1 MEIIYSKPAVKSIKE
16 LNNHYKQRIKTAIEN
31 IPLGDIRKLQ
41 GYKNIFRLR
50 VGDYRI
56 IYKTTENG
64 IYIEDILPR
73 GSAYKR
79 L

>member
-1 MEIIYSKPAVKSIKE
+1 MEIKYSKPAVKSIKE
-16 LNNHYKQRIKTAIEN
+16 LNSHYKQRIKTAIEK
-31 IPLGDIRKLQ
+31 IPDGDIKKLQ
-41 GYKNIFRLR
+41 GYKNIYRLR

-56 IYKTTENG
+56 IYKTTYNG
-64 IYIEDILPR
+64 IYVEDILPR